1 MFIKHFL
8 VSIIVL
14 FSSSGLALDLDE
26 AAHLLR
32 RAEFGPTTARLDA
45 LVNKKTKLEAAQSLF
60 STSSTSS
67 SSDFQKF
74 INLTLKYEQDVQA
87 LLGQLKREQSPISAK
102 SFKTQHK
109 QLAQNY
115 FNSVYNDIP
124 LEVSGSALT
133 TVKNKISTAIS
144 EYKIQTAFNEFSQ
157 SLITLNTLQNWWIKE
172 ALESQEPVREMM
184 TLFWYG
190 YFLTT
195 FIGSQDIPLM
205 ALQHHT
211 LRNNALGSFKT
222 MMNEMNEGIALL
234 YPMELSSNRGT
245 GEIDDDDRENFRKFS
260 KIMRDKL
267 VNLSIG
273 GHKIGKKNKQHARKA
288 LTGYRALF
296 KNSETR
302 IITFNSDLYSS
313 GEKTFFNKTGEL
325 TKQDII
331 DALMEDDR
339 TAKNVVQQLWL
350 FFISSKPDKSIVKKW
365 AKNFQADNYNIKNLL
380 TTIFKS
386 STFYD
391 HSSIQYGISKSPA
404 EYTFSVAKS
413 FNISAQNLIDIKSNI
428 EPISLGY
435 DIDKKKTA
443 QVPLSPSDVI
453 GGGYLS
459 GHFSA
464 DSEKNIA
471 ALNAMLAKSSSI
483 SSWSQWARTYNS
495 AQMES
500 VLGTIFFPINLKKPV
515 MTYQRDGEN
524 NSHYED
530 WLKKALTDFMYISK

>member
-8 VSIIVL
+8 ISAIFL
-14 FSSSGLALDLDE
+14 FSSAGFALDLDE

-32 RAEFGPTTARLDA
+32 RAEFGPTTARLDE
-45 LVNKKTKLEAAQSLF
+45 LVNKKTKTEAAQSLF

-87 LLGQLKREQSPISAK
+87 LVGQLKREQSPISNRD
-102 SFKTQHK
+102 FKTQHK

-124 LEVSGSALT
+124 LAVSGSALT
-133 TVKNKISTAIS
+133 TAKSKVSTAIS
-144 EYKIQTAFNEFSQ
+144 QYKIQTAFNEFSQ
-157 SLITLNTLQNWWIKE
+157 SIVTLDTLQNWWIKE
-172 ALESQEPVREMM
+172 ALESQEPIREMM

-222 MMNEMNEGIALL
+222 MMNEMNEDIALL

-245 GEIDDDDRENFRKFS
+245 GEIDADDMESFRKFS

-267 VNLSIG
+267 VNLTIG

-296 KNSETR
+296 KDTETR

-313 GEKTFFNKTGEL
+313 GEKTFFGKTGEL

-350 FFISSKPDKSIVKKW
+350 FFISSKPDKSIVNKW
-365 AKNFQADNYNIKNLL
+365 AKDFKADNYNIKNLL
-380 TTIFKS
+380 ITMFKS

-391 HSSIQYGISKSPA
+391 HSSSVSKSPA
-404 EYTFSVAKS
+404 EFVFGTAKS

-428 EPISLGY
+428 EPISTGY
-435 DIDKKKTA
+435 DSTQRAMA
-443 QVPLSPSDVI
+443 QAPLSPSDII
-453 GGGYLS
+453 GGGHLS
-459 GHFSA
+459 RLDNS
-464 DSEKNIA
+464 SNTKTTA
-471 ALNAMLAKSSSI
+471 AMNAMLAKSSHI
-483 SSWSQWARTYNS
+483 SSWSQWAKTYNS
-495 AQMES
+495 GQMES
-500 VLGTIFFPINLKKPV
+500 VLGTVFFPINLKKP
-515 MTYQRDGEN
+515 MLSYQRDGEN
-524 NSHYED
+524 NSDYD
-530 WLKKALTDFMYISK
+530 NWLKKALTDFMYISK